1 METNKTINIK
11 NILSITLTLFFYK
24 LISEALIDLKM
35 IFYLSITF
43 LDALGFEINLKN
55 YLNTNFAFYIE
66 QDFLTF
72 KTIVRTILLAYL
84 LARFVKRMP
93 KAGIFVVFLVI
104 DFKISGLYIFSTFI
118 GLLFLVLGGLMADFI
133 ASSAKYKNRLKNT
146 LAFGISI
153 FMIKLGVFISLNLFF
168 DDTKQ
173 LMTVAMNQ
181 LYLSTVDKQEFIDK
195 YTTFLGILEI
205 LIVILIST
213 GFFYLFSKQKAEQAI
228 KLNQD

>member
-1 METNKTINIK
+1 MEPNKTIGIK

-153 FMIKLGVFISLNLFF
+153 FMAKLGVFISLNLFF
-168 DDTKQ
+168 TDTKQ
-173 LMTVAMNQ
+173 LMTVADH
-181 LYLSTVDKQEFIDK
+181 LYLTSADKQEFIYK
-195 YTTFLGILEI
+195 YTSFFGILETLAI
-205 LIVILIST
+205 ILISI
-213 GFFYLFSKQKAEQAI
+213 GAFYWFSKQKSEQEV
-228 KLNQD
+228 KSN

>member
-1 METNKTINIK
+1 MEPNKNIGIK

-146 LAFGISI
+146 LAFGLSI
-153 FMIKLGVFISLNLFF
+153 FMAKLGVFISLNLFF
-168 DDTKQ
+168 TDTKQ
-173 LMTVAMNQ
+173 LMTVADH
-181 LYLSTVDKQEFIDK
+181 LYLTSADKQEFIDK
-195 YTTFLGILEI
+195 YTSFFGILETLTI
-205 LIVILIST
+205 ILISI
-213 GFFYLFSKQKAEQAI
+213 GAFYWFSKQKSEQEV
-228 KLNQD
+228 KSN